1 MAENTLVNW
10 FESRRGE
17 EVSAWFTV
25 TQDMVDRFADL
36 TGDHQW
42 IHVDRARAAAES
54 GFGGT
59 IAHGFLVLSLVA
71 QLFDG
76 VPPDA
81 PVSRGINYG
90 IDRLRFT
97 APVPAGARIRGRRAV
112 AGVMALPGG
121 GAKVITSMTIE
132 VEGSA
137 KPACVFNGIV
147 LYFP

>member
-1 MAENTLVNW
+1 MAENALVDW
-10 FESRRGE
+10 FRSRGGE
-17 EVSAWFTV
+17 EVSGWFTV
-25 TQDMVDRFADL
+25 TQDMIDRFADL

-42 IHVDRARAAAES
+42 IHVDTARAAAES
-54 GFGGT
+54 NFGGT
-59 IAHGFLVLSLVA
+59 IAHGFLVLSLVS

-90 IDRLRFT
+90 IERLRFT
-97 APVPAGARIRGRRAV
+97 APVPAGSRIRGRRVFAEV
-112 AGVMALPGG
+112 TQLPAGGV
-121 GAKVITSMTIE
+121 KVISNMTIE